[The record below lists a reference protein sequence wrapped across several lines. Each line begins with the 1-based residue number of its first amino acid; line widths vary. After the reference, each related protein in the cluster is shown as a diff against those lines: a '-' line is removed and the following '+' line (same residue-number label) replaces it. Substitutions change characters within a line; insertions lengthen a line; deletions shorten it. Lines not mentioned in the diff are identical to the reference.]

1 MNITKRNILTI
12 INCIFADNFQYWK
25 MSKSIFIFVLG
36 VFFLAS
42 CSSGKKALQK
52 GDYYSAVLK
61 AVERLKSSP
70 GNKNATNVL
79 KDGYNLVLEW
89 TQEEMDLTLSSNAA
103 FKWERAIGLMQQVNM
118 LSSEIRSTPAAR
130 KIISN
135 PKIYTA
141 ELNMARERAA
151 EERYRAGLTELEQNT
166 REAARI
172 AFDHFYTADQFVAG
186 YKNTRE
192 LMDEAKE
199 LATLHVVVEAIP
211 VLTQK
216 YRLSSEFFYNQ
227 IFEYLNNRF
236 GPRSFVS
243 FYSPYQAENT
253 GLDTP
258 DFVVNMEF
266 FDFLIGNLTRTE
278 KEEKVEKRVKVETK
292 DTTKVEYKN
301 YVAKLKTFSDKVESR
316 GSLRVQIFETA
327 SENLL
332 IDDILPGAF
341 AWMNEYALFVG
352 DQEALDKKQL
362 ELTKRKAVPL
372 PPEQDLFVE
381 FTKPVYSQLTSMLNR
396 FFQRYN

>member
-1 MNITKRNILTI
+1 MN
-12 INCIFADNFQYWK
+12 
-25 MSKSIFIFVLG
+25 KSIFILALAG
-36 VFFLAS
+36 FFLAS

-52 GDYYSAVLK
+52 GDYFSAVSK

-70 GNKNATNVL
+70 DNKNAANVL

-89 TQEEMDLTLSSNAA
+89 TQEEMDLTLSSNSA

-135 PKIYTA
+135 PKIYTTEMNA
-141 ELNMARERAA
+141 ARERAA
-151 EERYRAGLTELEQNT
+151 EERYSAGLTELDQNT
-166 REAARI
+166 RESARV
-172 AFDHFYTADQFVAG
+172 AFDHFYTADQIVAG

-199 LATLHVVVEAIP
+199 MATIDVVVEAIP
-211 VLTQK
+211 VLTQQ

-227 IFEYLNNRF
+227 VFEYLNNQF
-236 GPRSFVS
+236 GLRSFVR
-243 FYSPYQAENT
+243 FYSPYQAENG
-253 GLDTP
+253 GLDAP
-258 DFVVNMEF
+258 DFIVNMEF
-266 FDFLIGNLTRTE
+266 FDFSIGNLTRTE

-301 YVAKLKTFSDKVESR
+301 YVAKLKTFSDKAESR
-316 GSLRVQIFETA
+316 GSLRIQIFEA
-327 SENLL
+327 STENLL

-341 AWMNEYALFVG
+341 TWMNEYALFVG

-362 ELTKRKAVPL
+362 ELTKRKAIPL
-372 PPEQDLFVE
+372 PPEQDLFIE
-381 FTKPVYSQLTSMLNR
+381 FTKPVYSQLTTRLNR

>member
-1 MNITKRNILTI
+1 
-12 INCIFADNFQYWK
+12 
-25 MSKSIFIFVLG
+25 MSKSIFILVLAG
-36 VFFLAS
+36 FFLAS

-52 GDYYSAVLK
+52 GDYFSAVSK

-70 GNKNATNVL
+70 DNKNAANVL

-89 TQEEMDLTLSSNAA
+89 TQEEMDLIMSSNSSY
-103 FKWERAIGLMQQVNM
+103 KWERAIGLMQQVNM

-135 PKIYTA
+135 PKIYTTEMNA
-141 ELNMARERAA
+141 ARERAA
-151 EERYRAGLTELEQNT
+151 EERYNAGLTELGQNT

-172 AFDHFYTADQFVAG
+172 AFNHFYTADQFVAG

-192 LMDEAKE
+192 LMQEAKE
-199 LATLHVVVEAIP
+199 MATIDVVVEAIP

-216 YRLSSEFFYNQ
+216 YKLSAEFFYNQ
-227 IFEYLNNRF
+227 VFEYLNNQF
-236 GPRSFVS
+236 GPHSFVR
-243 FYSPYQAENT
+243 FYSPFQAENG

-258 DFVVNMEF
+258 DFIVNMEF
-266 FDFLIGNLTRTE
+266 FDFSIGNLTRTE

-316 GSLRVQIFETA
+316 GSLRVQIFETT

-332 IDDILPGAF
+332 MDDILPGAF
-341 AWMNEYALFVG
+341 TWMNEYALFVG

-372 PPEQDLFVE
+372 PPEQDLFAE

>member
-1 MNITKRNILTI
+1 MN
-12 INCIFADNFQYWK
+12 
-25 MSKSIFIFVLG
+25 KSIFILALAG
-36 VFFLAS
+36 FFLAS

-52 GDYYSAVLK
+52 GDYFSAVSK

-70 GNKNATNVL
+70 DNKNAANVL

-89 TQEEMDLTLSSNAA
+89 TQEEMDLTLSSNSA

-135 PKIYTA
+135 PKIYTTEMNA
-141 ELNMARERAA
+141 ARERAA
-151 EERYRAGLTELEQNT
+151 EERYSAGLTELDQNT
-166 REAARI
+166 RESARV
-172 AFDHFYTADQFVAG
+172 AFDHFYTADQIVAG

-199 LATLHVVVEAIP
+199 MATIDVVVEAIP
-211 VLTQK
+211 VLTQQ

-227 IFEYLNNRF
+227 VFEYLNNQF
-236 GPRSFVS
+236 GLRSFVR
-243 FYSPYQAENT
+243 FYSPYQAENG
-253 GLDTP
+253 GLDAP
-258 DFVVNMEF
+258 DFIVNMEF
-266 FDFLIGNLTRTE
+266 FDFSIGNLTRTE

-316 GSLRVQIFETA
+316 GSLRIQIFEA
-327 SENLL
+327 STENLL

-341 AWMNEYALFVG
+341 TWMNEYALFVG

-362 ELTKRKAVPL
+362 ELTKRKAIPL
-372 PPEQDLFVE
+372 PPEQDLFIE
-381 FTKPVYSQLTSMLNR
+381 FTKPVYSQLTTRLNR